1 MSNLYFHQQ
10 IDDIIDG
17 DLTIKEKQ
25 DLIVKLTKELE
36 TEVRKGYT
44 FCPKCKT
51 YYRETSWSRK
61 LETKLENVCVYSD
74 PINSSGNEYAE
85 KEVTHNYN
93 ICPAGHKFDI

>member
-51 YYRETSWSRK
+51 Y
-61 LETKLENVCVYSD
+61 
-74 PINSSGNEYAE
+74 
-85 KEVTHNYN
+85 
-93 ICPAGHKFDI
+93 